1 MYPVCNLL
9 SKGNKN
15 ILQLLLLVAEV
26 MSVTM
31 VTLLRNSSTPPKFPE
46 SLNVSNSKQVFC
58 NWCYSVRFMASICL
72 RYNISWLHSE
82 SDHVKAFYV
91 DLGLFVVLFTMLC

>member
-15 ILQLLLLVAEV
+15 ILQLLVLVAEV
-26 MSVTM
+26 MYVTM

-46 SLNVSNSKQVFC
+46 SLNVSNSKQVFS
-58 NWCYSVRFMASICL
+58 NWCYSVQFMASLCL
-72 RYNISWLHSE
+72 KNNISWLHSE
-82 SDHVKAFYV
+82 IAHVK
-91 DLGLFVVLFTMLC
+91 VV

>member
-1 MYPVCNLL
+1 MHPVCNLL
-9 SKGNKN
+9 SKGDKN

-31 VTLLRNSSTPPKFPE
+31 VTLLRNISTPPKFPE
-46 SLNVSNSKQVFC
+46 SLNVSNSKQVFS
-58 NWCYSVRFMASICL
+58 NWCYSVTFIASLCL
-72 RYNISWLHSE
+72 KYNISWLHSE
-82 SDHVKAFYV
+82 SAHVKVFYI